1 MENGV
6 DLMRFDSDSYACS
19 EPLYFFF
26 VVLVLVLQLELF
38 VEFFDFV
45 DLLLVEGFV
54 LLDFFFELVSGEKG
68 RSLKISVEAFDAELE
83 SVWNNH
89 IRAFLL

>member
-26 VVLVLVLQLELF
+26 IVLVLVLQLELF

-45 DLLLVEGFV
+45 DLLLIEGFV
-54 LLDFFFELVSGEKG
+54 LLHFFFELLSEKG
-68 RSLKISVEAFDAELE
+68 RSLKISVEAFNAELE